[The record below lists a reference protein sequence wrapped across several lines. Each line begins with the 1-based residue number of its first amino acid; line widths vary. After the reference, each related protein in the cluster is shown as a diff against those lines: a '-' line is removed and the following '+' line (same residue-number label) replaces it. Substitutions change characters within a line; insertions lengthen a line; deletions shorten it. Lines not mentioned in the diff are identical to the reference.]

1 MARRQ
6 IVLKNLGP
14 VSAGWL
20 AAVGVTKRADLIR
33 LGAVA
38 AFLRVKAAG
47 HKPSLNLLWAL
58 AGAERGLPW
67 SRLTEEDRQQLLM
80 ELDTAS
86 APPKPAPVAAEMP
99 FRSIRPAGAVKSRA
113 AKAAKAVKPAGKPKK
128 KSRSK

>member
-1 MARRQ
+1 MMARRQ

-38 AFLRVKAAG
+38 AFIRVKAAG

-67 SRLTEEDRQQLLM
+67 SRLTEQDRQDLLM
-80 ELDTAS
+80 ELDAAS
-86 APPKPAPVAAEMP
+86 GPATPVAAAESP
-99 FRSIRPAGAVKSRA
+99 LRPAAKPKKAPVVKPKA
-113 AKAAKAVKPAGKPKK
+113 KAKAAPAK
-128 KSRSK
+128 KSRKK